1 MESAQSI
8 NASVEPKSQQT
19 PAERRWLTVAEVAK
33 FLNCHPISV
42 YRLCSRRKLPHAKAA
57 GVGIRIDRK
66 DLERY
71 LDNARIPAARKPK
84 F

>member
-1 MESAQSI
+1 MEPYSPI
-8 NASVEPKSQQT
+8 LTPTDGKSQ
-19 PAERRWLTVAEVAK
+19 PAIAERRWLTVAEVAQ
-33 FLNCHPISV
+33 FLDCHPISV

-57 GVGIRIDRK
+57 GVGIRIDRR